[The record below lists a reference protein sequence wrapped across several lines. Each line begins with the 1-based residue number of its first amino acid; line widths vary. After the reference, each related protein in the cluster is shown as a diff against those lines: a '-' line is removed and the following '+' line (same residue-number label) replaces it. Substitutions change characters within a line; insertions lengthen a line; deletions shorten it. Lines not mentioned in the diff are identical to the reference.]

1 MGLTSTSTVY
11 IKAMLMISGRT
22 SSSIGT
28 ASTIVIIFVTVYWGD
43 LMMVTKGCNS
53 MGMITICDCL
63 SCMAM
68 CRDSLHCQCNTCFP
82 ALSPVVRPVPAVDK
96 TVSQVRRAVRSV
108 AQVPLLV
115 NQPRVFIDRV
125 SVFKRPGERCYS
137 SGKYPPRFCNYKFCR
152 TICKFSHVYSFMH
165 SRYKLARCKLMA

>member
-11 IKAMLMISGRT
+11 IKAMLMISVRT

-28 ASTIVIIFVTVYWGD
+28 ASTIAIIIVTVYF
-43 LMMVTKGCNS
+43 MMFLKGCNS
-53 MGMITICDCL
+53 MGMITICACR

-68 CRDSLHCQCNTCFP
+68 CRDSFHCQFNTRFTARC
-82 ALSPVVRPVPAVDK
+82 PVVRPCPAVDK
-96 TVSQVRRAVRSV
+96 AVSQIWCPVCAV

-125 SVFKRPGERCYS
+125 SVFNRPGERCYS
-137 SGKYPPRFCNYKFCR
+137 SGQ
-152 TICKFSHVYSFMH
+152 YSQLECFGYQLLH
-165 SRYKLARCKLMA
+165 PGCSWHLAAVLPAGRVGRINCTGYG